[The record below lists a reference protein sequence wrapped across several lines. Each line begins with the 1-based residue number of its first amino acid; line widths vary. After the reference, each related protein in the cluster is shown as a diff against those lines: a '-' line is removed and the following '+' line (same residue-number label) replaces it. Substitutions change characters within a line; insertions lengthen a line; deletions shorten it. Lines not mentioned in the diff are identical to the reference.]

1 MERLK
6 NWAAKLKHNLVALY
20 LVYKDKRL
28 SWWIRIFTLCVVGY
42 AFSPIDLIPDFIPIL
57 GYLDDLILV
66 PIGIYFALKMIPKD
80 IFQESLEKAKSMDR
94 GDVPRNWVAGL
105 FVITVWVFVLL
116 EIYEIFLQNNL

>member
-6 NWAAKLKHNLVALY
+6 NWAISLKNNLVAMY

-28 SWWIRIFTLCVVGY
+28 SWGVRIFTLCVVAY
-42 AFSPIDLIPDFIPIL
+42 AFSPIDLIPDFIPVI

-80 IFQESLEKAKSMDR
+80 IFQECLEQAKAMEKS
-94 GDVPRNWVAGL
+94 DVPTNWVASL
-105 FVITVWVFVLL
+105 FIVAVWALVLL
-116 EIYEIFLQNNL
+116 QVYEIFLQSN